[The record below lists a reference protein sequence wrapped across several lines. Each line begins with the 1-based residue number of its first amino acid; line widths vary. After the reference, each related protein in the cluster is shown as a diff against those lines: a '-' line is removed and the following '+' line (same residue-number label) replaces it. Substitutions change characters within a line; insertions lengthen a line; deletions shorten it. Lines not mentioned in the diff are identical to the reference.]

1 MQNKIKTRAAEIS
14 LAALV
19 RFVDIIFLTR
29 QEGGRCVEYLVF
41 VRERITELRLAKG
54 IKSERELSR
63 RLGKNEL
70 YIQHIT
76 SGKQNVG
83 LTSFFDICAFFDITP
98 QEFFDPDLHNPGLVK
113 ETMKEIEKLPDDD
126 IRQLKELAR
135 KLNKK

>member
-1 MQNKIKTRAAEIS
+1 M
-14 LAALV
+14 
-19 RFVDIIFLTR
+19 
-29 QEGGRCVEYLVF
+29 EYLAF

-98 QEFFDPDLHNPGLVK
+98 QEFFDSDLHNPGLVK

-126 IRQLKELAR
+126 IRQLMELAK
-135 KLNKK
+135 KLNKS

>member
-1 MQNKIKTRAAEIS
+1 M
-14 LAALV
+14 
-19 RFVDIIFLTR
+19 
-29 QEGGRCVEYLVF
+29 EYLVF

>member
-1 MQNKIKTRAAEIS
+1 M
-14 LAALV
+14 
-19 RFVDIIFLTR
+19 
-29 QEGGRCVEYLVF
+29 EYLVF

-83 LTSFFDICAFFDITP
+83 LTSFLIFVRFLTLRP
-98 QEFFDPDLHNPGLVK
+98 KSSL
-113 ETMKEIEKLPDDD
+113 
-126 IRQLKELAR
+126 IRIFIIRAS
-135 KLNKK
+135 